1 VAHLD
6 ALAGTREEADDRRAK
21 VVEFCRN
28 FAERA
33 FRRPLSDQQREILV
47 NRPFAGTSPL
57 EPAVRE
63 VVVRIL
69 KFPQF
74 LYHEFRPRG
83 DDWDVAARL
92 AWTLWDSIPDDAL
105 REAASR
111 GELATGEQRR
121 AHAER
126 MLADPKGRNK
136 LREFA
141 FVWLKADL
149 PVDVVKDQRQYPGFD
164 ETVLADLRTSLE
176 LFWDAV
182 VWSDTSDFRRLLSS
196 EELWLNDRLA
206 HWYGGGLPSGSDF
219 QPVVLTGERRAGV
232 VTHPYLM
239 SRLARTD
246 ESSPIHRGV
255 FLARGILGRLLKPPP
270 EAVTPLPPELK
281 PELST
286 RERVVLQTAPAACA
300 SCHSLINPLG
310 FALENFDAI
319 GRFRAEDRGRPVNT
333 EGTYTSR
340 DGRGIHFEGSQ
351 ELAAYLATS
360 PETAAAF
367 TQQLFQ
373 HLTQQSAA
381 AWGVGTLDRLVE
393 EFRASEWNIR
403 RLVVRIAEV
412 ASRRP
417 SFGSAGN

>member
-1 VAHLD
+1 MLFRS
-6 ALAGTREEADDRRAK
+6 GTREEADDRRAK

-141 FVWLKADL
+141 FVWLKA
-149 PVDVVKDQRQYPGFD
+149 
-164 ETVLADLRTSLE
+164 E
-176 LFWDAV
+176 
-182 VWSDTSDFRRLLSS
+182 
-196 EELWLNDRLA
+196 
-206 HWYGGGLPSGSDF
+206 
-219 QPVVLTGERRAGV
+219 
-232 VTHPYLM
+232 
-239 SRLARTD
+239 
-246 ESSPIHRGV
+246 
-255 FLARGILGRLLKPPP
+255 
-270 EAVTPLPPELK
+270 
-281 PELST
+281 
-286 RERVVLQTAPAACA
+286 
-300 SCHSLINPLG
+300 
-310 FALENFDAI
+310 I
-319 GRFRAEDRGRPVNT
+319 GRAHV
-333 EGTYTSR
+333 
-340 DGRGIHFEGSQ
+340 
-351 ELAAYLATS
+351 
-360 PETAAAF
+360 
-367 TQQLFQ
+367 
-373 HLTQQSAA
+373 
-381 AWGVGTLDRLVE
+381 
-393 EFRASEWNIR
+393 
-403 RLVVRIAEV
+403 
-412 ASRRP
+412 
-417 SFGSAGN
+417 